1 MAVDPEAQAQIA
13 RLLEGESLR
22 VAPEDALRA
31 AIDTNFERLIDGIVA
46 EAAASDDVFDR
57 DSGVEFVQKRVE
69 YLSSA
74 LNDEQQARLL
84 EGVRGKIE
92 AW

>member
-1 MAVDPEAQAQIA
+1 MAIDPEAQAQLA
-13 RLLEGESLR
+13 RLLADESLR
-22 VAPEDALRA
+22 VAPEATLTT
-31 AIDTNFERLIDGIVA
+31 AIDTHFERLIDGIVA

-57 DSGVEFVQKRVE
+57 DSGLEFASKRVE
-69 YLSSA
+69 YLSSV

>member
-1 MAVDPEAQAQIA
+1 MAIDPEAQAQLA
-13 RLLEGESLR
+13 RLLADESLR
-22 VAPEDALRA
+22 VAPEPAVSE
-31 AIDTNFERLIDGIVA
+31 AIDNHFERLIDGIVA

>member
-1 MAVDPEAQAQIA
+1 MAVDPEALAQIA
-13 RLLEGESLR
+13 RLLADESLR
-22 VAPEDALRA
+22 VAPDDTLIA
-31 AIDTNFERLIDGIVA
+31 AIDTHFERLIDGVVA

-57 DSGVEFVQKRVE
+57 DSGLEFARKRVE

-74 LNDEQQARLL
+74 MNDEQQARLL

>member
-1 MAVDPEAQAQIA
+1 MAIDPEAQAQLA
-13 RLLEGESLR
+13 RLLADESLR
-22 VAPEDALRA
+22 IASREALTA
-31 AIDTNFERLIDGIVA
+31 AIDTHFERLIDGVVA

-57 DSGVEFVQKRVE
+57 DSGLEFASKRVE

>member
-1 MAVDPEAQAQIA
+1 MAVDPEVQAQLA

-22 VAPEDALRA
+22 VASQEALRA
-31 AIDTNFERLIDGIVA
+31 AIDTHFERLIDGIVA
-46 EAAASDDVFDR
+46 EAASSDDVFDR
-57 DSGVEFVQKRVE
+57 DSGLEFVAKRVE

-92 AW
+92 VW